1 MHNIRHYTVHTYTS
15 MHHVPGTDSSQNIQY
30 HNISHS
36 NLIKTVII
44 MYRQIQITAELTLL
58 GACKYIG
65 TCTHRAPDQHWLAYI
80 IITQT

>member
-1 MHNIRHYTVHTYTS
+1 
-15 MHHVPGTDSSQNIQY
+15 
-30 HNISHS
+30 
-36 NLIKTVII
+36 